1 MTLNRNLMMAL
12 TVTGS
17 AALAAL
23 LAVKRRARLVEAT
36 AEHKK
41 DLQRWEDDTGNVLPA
56 KPIKQTF

>member
-1 MTLNRNLMMAL
+1 MLAL

-23 LAVKRRARLVEAT
+23 VAVKQRRAKLAETT

-56 KPIKQTF
+56 TPINHPS